1 MSVLPPGK
9 PGFRA
14 AQRATTTP
22 EGITAVDTWTIYTP
36 EGEYAVTAANIH
48 MALGTWEQEHHVN
61 AAEASVLAVVNDG
74 RRTVLYVDGS
84 RIARNP
90 TQPSTGIATLGKPF
104 VLGATQFDES
114 YGQGLYG
121 SLGDTR
127 IVNRALPVRDFLTPF
142 D

>member
-74 RRTVLYVDGS
+74 MRPPLVIAGNEDAGTRS
-84 RIARNP
+84 R
-90 TQPSTGIATLGKPF
+90 
-104 VLGATQFDES
+104 EEEE
-114 YGQGLYG
+114 
-121 SLGDTR
+121 
-127 IVNRALPVRDFLTPF
+127 
-142 D
+142 